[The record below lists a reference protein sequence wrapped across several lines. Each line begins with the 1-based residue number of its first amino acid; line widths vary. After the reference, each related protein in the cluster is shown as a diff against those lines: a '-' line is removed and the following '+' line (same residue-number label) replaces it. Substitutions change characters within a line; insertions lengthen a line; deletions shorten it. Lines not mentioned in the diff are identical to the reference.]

1 MNLTNPIALALRPVE
16 DVLNRNLAEST
27 PGRERLA
34 RLSGRSMALR
44 LEGLNVRVRL
54 RATPGHLGLAADED
68 AADAE
73 VAGAPFALL
82 ALFRGSTA
90 TAGGNG
96 ITISGDPEVL
106 QQFRALLEHAKP
118 ELEAEL
124 ARFVG
129 EAPAHLAGRF
139 AASTFA
145 FIGRLRQT
153 ARASLA
159 EYLTEESRDL
169 AARGEIDA
177 HVRDVDRLRNDV
189 ERAAARLELLERRL
203 GTRP

>member
-1 MNLTNPIALALRPVE
+1 MNLANPIALALRPVE
-16 DVLNRNLAEST
+16 AVLNRNLADST
-27 PGRERLA
+27 PGREGLA
-34 RLSGRSMALR
+34 RLSGRSMAVR
-44 LEGLNVRVRL
+44 LAGLNLRVRL
-54 RATPGHLGLAADED
+54 TVTPGHLGLTADEA

-82 ALFRGSTA
+82 ALFRGTTA
-90 TAGGNG
+90 TAGGSG

-106 QQFRALLEHAKP
+106 QQFRALLQHAKP
-118 ELEAEL
+118 EFEAEL

-129 EAPAHLAGRF
+129 EAPAHLAGQF
-139 AASTFA
+139 AVSTFA
-145 FIGRLRQT
+145 FIGRLRRS
-153 ARASLA
+153 ARASFA

-203 GTRP
+203 GARP